1 MSGRAWSVNAKE
13 LRVQVVTLAAAIW
26 LFAAFNV
33 SAPGMHYR
41 TGSIKGADF
50 IHFYVLGNLAVEGRG
65 DLLYDAE
72 AQRTIQASLV
82 PISKE
87 YRFIPIYGPQTALL
101 FIWLARFPYLWAAL
115 LWALATVV
123 IYVACVA
130 ALWNRCPALHPHR
143 RLMLP
148 AALGFVPL
156 YILAACGQSSV
167 FPLICLTAGYLA
179 LRSDSRWWAGLA
191 MGSLIVKPQFGI
203 AAAVVM
209 LACREWRVIGG
220 GIAAVAAHWG
230 IPAMVFGAG
239 PLLAYFEML
248 KKAPEIAADL
258 EPKMSLLHSLRAFW
272 ILLLPGPPSPWCSTS
287 YRALRRCS
295 SPCACG
301 GHPHPWSTRYSAL
314 VLATVLAAP
323 HLGA

>member
-13 LRVQVVTLAAAIW
+13 LRVQAVTLAAAIW

-87 YRFIPIYGPQTALL
+87 DRFIPIYGPQTALL

-167 FPLICLTAGYLA
+167 FP
-179 LRSDSRWWAGLA
+179 
-191 MGSLIVKPQFGI
+191 
-203 AAAVVM
+203 
-209 LACREWRVIGG
+209 
-220 GIAAVAAHWG
+220 
-230 IPAMVFGAG
+230 
-239 PLLAYFEML
+239 
-248 KKAPEIAADL
+248 
-258 EPKMSLLHSLRAFW
+258 
-272 ILLLPGPPSPWCSTS
+272 
-287 YRALRRCS
+287 
-295 SPCACG
+295 
-301 GHPHPWSTRYSAL
+301 
-314 VLATVLAAP
+314 
-323 HLGA
+323 